1 MKRKLLVIGMGLVL
15 VVSLASV
22 AGAVFGIG
30 GGVGD
35 FCNANNNFGFGS
47 HDTCV
52 VCLNKGN
59 NAHTCVCKI
68 FEDQGSLGMFGFSN
82 FGACVRTFAM
92 M

>member
-1 MKRKLLVIGMGLVL
+1 MKQKVLVVCMGLAL

-22 AGAVFGIG
+22 AGAIFGLSS
-30 GGVGD
+30 VGE
-35 FCNANNNFGFGS
+35 FCNANNNFGFQS

-68 FEDQGSLGMFGFSN
+68 FEDAGSLGAFGFAN